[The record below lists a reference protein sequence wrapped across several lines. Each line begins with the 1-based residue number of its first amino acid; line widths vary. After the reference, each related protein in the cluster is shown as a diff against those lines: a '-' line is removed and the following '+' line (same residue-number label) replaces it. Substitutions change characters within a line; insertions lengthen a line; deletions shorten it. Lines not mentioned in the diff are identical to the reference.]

1 MSVRFTDLTAVIN
14 HVKSNVNILTIITED
29 TGRKPASGGAS
40 DNNFIMCPLHEE
52 RNKPSFNINTR
63 LQAYR
68 CFGGCHDGGDVIRWC
83 QVWHGLSA
91 PESVE
96 YLATR
101 FNIDIGSYVRQATDE
116 ERKRDRLITIFRS
129 AVQYCHQQLVNHP
142 TLYGWYKDDT
152 GFNDDVIAQYGVG
165 YCPSVEAMVSYL
177 FKAVPGLSHAEVKN
191 LELDDTRQWNH
202 ALVYPV
208 HDISGVPLRVYTK
221 PLSPPAGAP
230 YKYLGT
236 SNQHPLFKKDLVY
249 GLAQVRRHLRN
260 SGKNG
265 KVILTEGFKA
275 AMAAGAVAVMGTEI
289 SVEQAD
295 LLRTVGVRHI
305 TCCFDGDHAGYMASI
320 RVVEDL
326 SKFKGILVKVA
337 QLPLDQQC
345 DSIIKSNGQ
354 DAFDAVIANAKLPI
368 EFYVSTKF
376 NIGGI
381 ISLEDKYQILTDVSP
396 IIAKMTDAESD
407 ITAEYLSQVIGT
419 EPASVKTYIR
429 DIKITSSKL
438 VNIAAEEDVLHYT
451 ILEPTNLS
459 KLKSGLVTEEYFSI
473 SDHQKIYKAIEK
485 AHKEFQASLTAKLI
499 SDILTNTYPKDAER
513 LKSKVGTIVAA
524 DPQYA
529 FDVAAT
535 LMTDLWRRRASI
547 IQADDLKAHMMD
559 LAKTPLEALNKFRRV
574 TISAIDV
581 RDNQAIT
588 PQRVADKVDRI
599 ITERQ
604 TMGTEIIGFDFG
616 SRLPLLNRILSGL
629 QKGHQLVISANQSV
643 GKSLLAMNMVEPVAI
658 EQGIPWLWINQEMP
672 EEDLAMRA
680 ISIRSGIN
688 NNRLQLGKFTQD
700 EYFAYLKARD
710 DLARSNLYF
719 RRPVSGD
726 IDEIYSIIEEFKFK
740 YGIQGVTWDY
750 VQLVMA
756 TRDQRG
762 ASREE
767 VIAQASNIF
776 TNRVAGDLGLHS
788 MMIAQLNRQNYE
800 KGQIRE
806 AESIGGSYKLAQD
819 AMDFITIAE
828 KTNKQIEED
837 GRDRGNRIVYIDKRR
852 GGPADIALHA
862 DLDTHTNFSLRF
874 TERASQNE
882 ILGFIGAFA

>member
-1 MSVRFTDLTAVIN
+1 MIRYTDLTAVIN
-14 HVKSNVNILTIITED
+14 HVKASIDILKLIVED
-29 TGRKPASGGAS
+29 TGRKPASSGTS

-52 RNKPSFNINTR
+52 KNKPSFNINTR

-68 CFGGCHDGGDVIRWC
+68 CFGGCSDGGDAIRWC

-91 PESVE
+91 PEAVD

-101 FNIDIGSYVRQATDE
+101 FNIDVGSFIRQATDE
-116 ERKRDRLITIFRS
+116 ERKRDRLVTVFRS
-129 AVQYCHQQLVNHP
+129 AIQYCHRQLVDHP
-142 TLYGWYKDDT
+142 TLYTWYKDDT
-152 GFNDDVIAQYGVG
+152 GFDDDVIAQYGVG

-177 FKAVPGLSHAEVKN
+177 FKSVPGLSQAEVKA
-191 LELDDTRQWNH
+191 LELTDTRQWNH

-208 HDISGVPLRVYTK
+208 HDIGGVPLRAYTK
-221 PLSPPAGAP
+221 PLSPPADAA

-236 SNQHPLFKKDLVY
+236 SSQHPLFKKDLVY

-265 KVILTEGFKA
+265 KVVLTEGFKA
-275 AMAAGAVAVMGTEI
+275 AIAAGAVAVMGTETSI
-289 SVEQAD
+289 EQAD
-295 LLRTVGVRHI
+295 LLRSVGVRHI
-305 TCCFDGDHAGYMASI
+305 TCCFDGDHAGYMAGI
-320 RVVEDL
+320 RVVGDL
-326 SKFKGILVKVA
+326 SKFKGMLVKIA

-345 DSIIKSNGQ
+345 DSIVKSNGR
-354 DAFDAVIANAKLPI
+354 DALDAVIANAKLPI

-376 NIGGI
+376 NISGT
-381 ISLEDKYQILTDVSP
+381 ISLEDKYQILADAAP
-396 IIAKMTDAESD
+396 IVARMTDAESD
-407 ITAEYLSQVIGT
+407 ITAEYLSGILGT
-419 EPASVKTYIR
+419 EPDSIKTYIR
-429 DIKITSSKL
+429 DTKVTASKL
-438 VNIAAEEDVLHYT
+438 VNIQAEEDVLHYT

-459 KLKSGLVTEEYFSI
+459 KLKSGLVTEEYFSL

-485 AHKEFQASLTAKLI
+485 AHKEFQANLTAKLI
-499 SDILTNTYPKDAER
+499 ADILSNTYPKDAER

-524 DPQYA
+524 EPQYA

-535 LMTDLWRRRASI
+535 LITDLWRRRTSI
-547 IQADDLKAHMMD
+547 AQADDLKSHMMD

-574 TISAIDV
+574 TISGIDV

-599 ITERQ
+599 IAERQ
-604 TMGTEIIGFDFG
+604 AMGTEIIGFDFG
-616 SRLPLLNRILSGL
+616 SRLPLLNRVLSGL
-629 QKGHQLVISANQSV
+629 QKGHQLVIAANQSV
-643 GKSLLAMNMVEPVAI
+643 GKSLLAMNMVEPIAI
-658 EQGIPWLWINQEMP
+658 EQRVPWLWINQEMP

-688 NNRLQLGKFTQD
+688 NNKLQLGKFTQD

-719 RRPVSGD
+719 RRPISGD

-740 YGIQGVTWDY
+740 YGIEGVTWDY
-750 VQLVMA
+750 AQLVMS

-767 VIAQASNIF
+767 VVSHASNVF

-788 MMIAQLNRQNYE
+788 MMISQLNRQNYE
-800 KGQIRE
+800 KGTIRE
-806 AESIGGSYKLAQD
+806 AESVGNSYKIAQD

-828 KTNKQIEED
+828 KTAKQIEED
-837 GRDRGNRIVYIDKRR
+837 GRDRGNRLIYIDKRR
-852 GGPADIALHA
+852 GGPADITLHA
-862 DLDTHTNFSLRF
+862 DVDTHTTFSLRF
-874 TERASQNE
+874 NERANQNE
-882 ILGFIGAFA
+882 ILGFMGAFA